1 VQHKI
6 WISDL
11 QGFAALKNKSE
22 DYCKKWNDRLKMNF
36 SDTDPLADR
45 LIAEVGYKPTMKLVC
60 FSRLVLSARNLS
72 FWRI

>member
-1 VQHKI
+1 M
-6 WISDL
+6 
-11 QGFAALKNKSE
+11 NYSE
-22 DYCKKWNDRLKMNF
+22 DYCKNWNGRLKMNF
-36 SDTDPLADR
+36 SDTLPADRQAGDPLADR